1 MAFCCPAIMSHCE
14 GASDLQSFSAGV
26 DTVPHV
32 ASESN
37 LSVFIAFADRFEYTE
52 LNLKLDWR

>member
-1 MAFCCPAIMSHCE
+1 MSHCE

-37 LSVFIAFADRFEYTE
+37 LSVFIAPADRFEYAE
-52 LNLKLDWR
+52 LNVKLD

>member
-1 MAFCCPAIMSHCE
+1 MSHCE

-26 DTVPHV
+26 DIVPHV

-37 LSVFIAFADRFEYTE
+37 LSVFVASADRFDYTE
-52 LNLKLDWR
+52 LNVKLD

>member
-1 MAFCCPAIMSHCE
+1 MQPSCPIVKEPVICK
-14 GASDLQSFSAGV
+14 ASLSAGV

-37 LSVFIAFADRFEYTE
+37 LSVFVASADRFEYTE
-52 LNLKLDWR
+52 LNVKLD